1 MEQKGQTKME
11 AYIYLRDRS
20 CHSHIQLKKKKII
33 IRSNPPIDPLWNEM
47 MNLKKQFNPNLL

>member
-11 AYIYLRDRS
+11 VFIYLRDP

-33 IRSNPPIDPLWNEM
+33 IRANPPIDPLWNEM
-47 MNLKKQFNPNLL
+47 MNLENAI